1 MSRPFT
7 THPSR
12 YVIGLAVGGTVVLLL
27 AATLRMDPWGETISM
42 PFDSPVSLSSLAL
55 SPDSATSSSPSP
67 RSLRTLPLHPART
80 LHPYFPPGA
89 PTSGNASPTV
99 LRSFHDLLDQF
110 ARRQGVDDNFTVRVI
125 DRRSHETLEVYE
137 LTDLRARYRSEGT
150 ADWEAIDDQRRDV
163 TERLVDKY
171 EARGI
176 PLEDIIVRWGRANQV
191 DRAHERGAPYA
202 AYEIQLARALDLSL
216 LATEISTVETFNQ
229 DDLVS
234 GAGARSRYQ
243 MMPWILRKKGVHQ
256 YRLYTKG
263 GAPISVKEEQHPLL
277 ALEPAFLLLRGYVN
291 AVGHEIPG
299 LSAYHT
305 GPGNIFK
312 LYRHYYTKS
321 EHFSAASTVA
331 DAYIWAI
338 TDGFSTVRE
347 NSSFGPYSRGYIP
360 SLHGALQAQ
369 QRGLP
374 DSSETMRAA
383 RVQLRPGRSV
393 TLDVLLTT
401 LAAARDSSGRSLHWG
416 PAADEPTLYH
426 RFRAMNPHLDLPAE
440 ASPSGGVPA
449 DGNVRL
455 VSSIDGKAVH
465 VFLPLQASALL
476 RTAGLDVINPAT
488 TKRFDAS
495 TYRSPSDNQKTR
507 WDRQYAALVDDIA
520 QFGFTPKNRERL
532 LSLHDKFAALAE
544 DTPSPYR
551 QRQLDIIQTHRR
563 LWLSGPWEDLS
574 DLTMRVMGRVPTQ
587 PPNDLTPMDLSPT
600 KYLPALPEP
609 PQ

>member
-1 MSRPFT
+1 MPRLFT
-7 THPSR
+7 PRPSR
-12 YVIGLAVGGTVVLLL
+12 LVIGLAVGSLVALLL
-27 AATLRMDPWGETISM
+27 AATVRMEPWGQTIPM
-42 PFDSPVSLSSLAL
+42 PFRSPVSLSSLPL
-55 SPDSATSSSPSP
+55 SPDDALAEDASS
-67 RSLRTLPLHPART
+67 RSLRSLALHPART
-80 LHPYFPPGA
+80 LQPYFPPGA
-89 PTSGNASPTV
+89 PTSGTASPSV

-125 DRRSHETLEVYE
+125 DRRSHETLEVHT
-137 LTDLRARYRSEGT
+137 LTDLRAQYRSEGT
-150 ADWEAIDDQRRDV
+150 ADWEEIDNRRRTV
-163 TERLVDKY
+163 TDRLVDKY

-176 PLEDIIVRWGRANQV
+176 PLDDIIVRWGRADQV
-191 DRAHERGAPYA
+191 QRAHERGAPYA
-202 AYEIQLARALDLSL
+202 DYEIQLARALDLSL

-243 MMPWILRKKGVHQ
+243 MMPWILQQKGVHQ

-263 GAPISVKEEQHPLL
+263 GTPISVKEEQHPLL
-277 ALEPAFLLLRGYVN
+277 VLEPAFLLLRGYVN

-347 NSSFGPYSRGYIP
+347 HSTFGPYSRGYVP

-369 QRGLP
+369 SRGRP
-374 DSSETMRAA
+374 DSSETIRAA
-383 RVQLRPGRSV
+383 RVQLRPGTSV

-401 LAAARDSSGRSLHWG
+401 LARASDSTGRALQWG
-416 PAADEPTLYH
+416 PTAQGPTLYH
-426 RFRAMNPHLDLPAE
+426 RFRALNPHLDLPAE
-440 ASPSGGVPA
+440 ASPTGGVPA

-455 VSSIDGKAVH
+455 ISSTEGKTVH
-465 VFLPLQASALL
+465 VFLPLQAPDLL
-476 RTAGLDVINPAT
+476 RAAGLDVIRPNA

-495 TYRSPSDNQKTR
+495 TYRPPTEAQITR
-507 WDRQYAALVDDIA
+507 WDRQYAALVDDIGE
-520 QFGFTPKNRERL
+520 FGFTPKNRERL
-532 LSLHDKFAALAE
+532 LSLRDTFATLAE
-544 DTPSPYR
+544 ETPSAYR

-574 DLTMRVMGRVPTQ
+574 DLTMRVSGRVPTQ
-587 PPNDLTPMDLSPT
+587 PPTDLPPLDLSPT
-600 KYLPALPEP
+600 QYPPVLPEVP
-609 PQ
+609 E